1 MSDDEPPTHVSGLP
15 VTEGPAK
22 QFWLGIDPVGDIFGD
37 YTARDFGGD
46 NGDNS
51 EQEPFEDDDP
61 ESIIEAQEEDKI
73 AEYDAFL
80 AEEEHPLEPERP
92 I

>member
-1 MSDDEPPTHVSGLP
+1 MSDDEPPTRVSGLP

-51 EQEPFEDDDP
+51 EQEPFEDNDP

-80 AEEEHPLEPERP
+80 AEEVLLLCSAVA
-92 I
+92 